1 MSARAKIAE
10 YPRFQVLRDPAVRMG
25 VYVGFLL
32 SVVLAGW
39 VYIANRMPSFES
51 VALERNVAAA
61 GLLAALALVP
71 VLRFFRQPLN
81 LLASGLIAW
90 SLLSL
95 TYRTLCIFFWR
106 LGISHSTFQIFMLG
120 AILYL
125 IVATISWIGTCLW
138 RARAEHISHSRHP
151 LS

>member
-1 MSARAKIAE
+1 MLARAKVTE
-10 YPRFQVLRDPAVRMG
+10 YQRFQVLRDPAVRMG

-39 VYIANRMPSFES
+39 VYIANRVPSFES

-61 GLLAALALVP
+61 GLLVALALVP

-106 LGISHSTFQIFMLG
+106 LSISHSTFQIFMLG
-120 AILYL
+120 AVLYL
-125 IVATISWIGTCLW
+125 IVATISWIGTFLW